1 MGFPNSEL
9 NRETSTGKSLMLT
22 SLRTASLEEPL
33 MTELTRALW
42 MMSEASLTPA
52 LTTFSTVRLN
62 SNNSVK
68 STASTAAL
76 HMAVLTTTLTM
87 SLTLLNL
94 ASAILR
100 LIRAILTKPITVM
113 MIFMPTIAALMDS
126 AASSKKAAPMDNA
139 MSRTAAPTDNAV
151 SRTAALMD
159 NAVLRKT
166 LTLTTAVLFTVVI
179 VVSVDHTVTAPTAA
193 EAMEAME
200 AMPIE
205 FNSFNLFVEVLKADK
220 LLL

>member
-1 MGFPNSEL
+1 MG
-9 NRETSTGKSLMLT
+9 
-22 SLRTASLEEPL
+22 
-33 MTELTRALW
+33 
-42 MMSEASLTPA
+42 ASLTPA
-52 LTTFSTVRLN
+52 LMTFSTVRLN

-151 SRTAALMD
+151 SRTAAPTDNAMSRTAALMDNAMSRRAALMD
-159 NAVLRKT
+159 NAVLRK
-166 LTLTTAVLFTVVI
+166 TLTTAVLFTVVI

-205 FNSFNLFVEVLKADK
+205 FNSFNLFLELLKADK

>member
-1 MGFPNSEL
+1 MG
-9 NRETSTGKSLMLT
+9 
-22 SLRTASLEEPL
+22 
-33 MTELTRALW
+33 
-42 MMSEASLTPA
+42 
-52 LTTFSTVRLN
+52 
-62 SNNSVK
+62 
-68 STASTAAL
+68 
-76 HMAVLTTTLTM
+76 M

-113 MIFMPTIAALMDS
+113 MIFMSTIAALMDS

-159 NAVLRKT
+159 NAMSRIAALMDNAMSRKT

-179 VVSVDHTVTAPTAA
+179 VVSVDHT
-193 EAMEAME
+193 
-200 AMPIE
+200 
-205 FNSFNLFVEVLKADK
+205 
-220 LLL
+220 